1 MNNTFQNTNYYN
13 DINAAYNAGVSKD
26 TGTRDNLIK
35 NLNNALSDSCEKYTK
50 NPNVV
55 KKVNSEGE
63 VTDVEFDLEASIGK
77 YKNNIEFS
85 NSVREQLIQDEE
97 EYFVTKYGSIVYE
110 YLLRQRALYNQ
121 EMSDA
126 NTQSSCSSVSGTS
139 NGPNT
144 GVDGDNNYPDTTP
157 GSGTTSS
164 SAFGTYDSEG
174 NFIDSPSLCND
185 TGLSFYNRFSK
196 YLSIPQSDVINRK
209 IDYRETEHE
218 FLMKINSLL
227 NWIYYSLFALMII
240 LLIGGKNVEIQSR
253 APIYIFLALLPL
265 LYPYFFK
272 ILFSI
277 YNYFT
282 ITPNIHGPK
291 NAFLDING
299 ETNIVDAYD
308 N

>member
-63 VTDVEFDLEASIGK
+63 VTDVDIDLEASIGK

-97 EYFVTKYGSIVYE
+97 EYFVNRYGNVVYE
-110 YLLRQRALYNQ
+110 YLLKQRAVYNQ
-121 EMSDA
+121 TMD
-126 NTQSSCSSVSGTS
+126 NTSALNPEVGTVTEDNQSSSQSYGQSSNQSS
-139 NGPNT
+139 
-144 GVDGDNNYPDTTP
+144 DQ
-157 GSGTTSS
+157 S
-164 SAFGTYDSEG
+164 SACGSYDSEG
-174 NFIDSPSLCND
+174 NFIENPALCND
-185 TGLSFYNRFSK
+185 TGISFYNRFSK
-196 YLSIPQSDVINRK
+196 YLTIPQSEVINRK
-209 IDYRETEHE
+209 IDYRESEHE
-218 FLMKINSLL
+218 FLMKINSIL
-227 NWIYYSLFALMII
+227 NWVYYSLFGLMII
-240 LLIGGKNVEIQSR
+240 LLIGGKNLEIKQR
-253 APIYIFLALLPL
+253 AHIYIFLAILPL

-291 NAFLDING
+291 NAFLDTNG
-299 ETNIVDAYD
+299 ETSIVDAY
-308 N
+308 NN